1 MLLCGLARM
10 DAWQP
15 QGFKQQLLAAVT
27 ACVEPPKQPTAK
39 QQRKRRTQQDQGNS
53 LDSDSSSSSS
63 SSQSQVLPATSLPLV
78 LLQLRQLRVQV
89 PPDVLC
95 KVEARLQQQLH
106 DLPLQQLCL
115 GLFALGAAKHPADA
129 AFMVAALERVD
140 AESAGCRGLDV
151 AHLLYSCATMSGWGG
166 DLPQVLQQPEQR
178 AQLHRLVYH
187 AQQVRT
193 MRLGRCCLV
202 DTHTHTHTHRR
213 LLLHLIGGTH
223 RLRVTV
229 YAAVSCVL

>member
-1 MLLCGLARM
+1 MLLCGLSRM

-27 ACVEPPKQPTAK
+27 ACVELPKQPTAK
-39 QQRKRRTQQDQGNS
+39 QQRKRRAQQGQENS
-53 LDSDSSSSSS
+53 LSNDSSSSS
-63 SSQSQVLPATSLPLV
+63 SSQSQVLPAASLPLV
-78 LLQLRQLRVQV
+78 LLQLRKLRVQV

-95 KVEARLQQQLH
+95 KVEVRLQQQLH

-129 AFMVAALERVD
+129 SFMVAALERFD
-140 AESAGCRGLDV
+140 LELASCRGLDA
-151 AHLLYSCATMSGWGG
+151 AHVLYSCATMSGWGG

-178 AQLHRLVYH
+178 AQLHRLVHH

-202 DTHTHTHTHRR
+202 DIHTQ
-213 LLLHLIGGTH
+213 I
-223 RLRVTV
+223 
-229 YAAVSCVL
+229 